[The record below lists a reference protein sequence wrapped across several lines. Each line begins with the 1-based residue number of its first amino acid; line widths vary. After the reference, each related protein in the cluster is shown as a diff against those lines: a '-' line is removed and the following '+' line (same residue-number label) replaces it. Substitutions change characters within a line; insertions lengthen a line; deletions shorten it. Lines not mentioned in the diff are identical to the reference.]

1 MTLITVLIGLFI
13 DRFTEAHRDSRVA
26 HWFGPIAEAIAT
38 RLPAARAGLGSALAV
53 VMPPALVVLLVQW
66 LLGGWIYGLLG
77 LVIGVVVLLLS
88 LGPLDVSDVLEDY
101 IEARRAEDSERS
113 DWYYERFT
121 GDHVPA
127 VVAQEGR
134 SMVEAVLVRSHDHV
148 FATVVWF
155 CLLGPAG
162 AVLYRMAAE
171 AALQPPPGI
180 VARPALRRALR
191 HVLGLLGW
199 IPARL
204 MAFGYAMT
212 GSFEHALGRMRAG
225 TEGAD
230 DLLTANQWLLVN
242 TGTAALRGD
251 DELERDEPGIDGE
264 RRSRHPAAAADAAR
278 RLALRTG
285 VLWLAVLALLT
296 LAGWFG

>member
-1 MTLITVLIGLFI
+1 MTLISVLIALLLDHFM
-13 DRFTEAHRDSRVA
+13 EVHRESRPG
-26 HWFGPIAEAIAT
+26 HWVGAVSEWIAM
-38 RLPAARAGLGSALAV
+38 RLPSGRGGAAAALAV
-53 VMPPALVVLLVQW
+53 VLPPALGMLLLQWLIGGWLYGLVGLVLGIAVLLFA
-66 LLGGWIYGLLG
+66 
-77 LVIGVVVLLLS
+77 
-88 LGPLDVSDVLEDY
+88 LGPLDVHDVLEDY
-101 IEARRAEDSERS
+101 IGARAVDDREGS

-121 GDHVPA
+121 GEIVPDA
-127 VVAQEGR
+127 ADAEGR
-134 SMVEAVLVRSHDHV
+134 DIVEAVLVRSHDHL

-162 AVLYRMAAE
+162 AVLYRVAAE

-180 VARPALRRALR
+180 VARPELVRGLR

-212 GSFEHALGRMRAG
+212 GSFEHALGRLRGG
-225 TEGAD
+225 TEGAP
-230 DLLTANQWLLVN
+230 DLHTANSWLLVN

-251 DELERDEPGIDGE
+251 DEIVRPEPGEGGE
-264 RRSRHPAAAADAAR
+264 RRSTNPGEAAR
-278 RLALRTG
+278 GAWRLVVRTG

>member
-13 DRFTEAHRDSRVA
+13 DRLTEAHRESRVV
-26 HWFGPIAEAIAT
+26 HWFGPVAETIAT
-38 RLPAARAGLGSALAV
+38 RLPVDRAGVGAALV
-53 VMPPALVVLLVQW
+53 VVLPPALAIFAVQW
-66 LLGGWIYGLLG
+66 LIGGWIYGLAG
-77 LVIGVVVLLLS
+77 LVFGVVVLLFT

-121 GDHVPA
+121 GDHVPDTA
-127 VVAQEGR
+127 EREGR
-134 SMVEAVLVRSHDHV
+134 SMVEAVLVRTHDHI
-148 FATVVWF
+148 FATVLWF

-180 VARPALRRALR
+180 VARPALHRALR

-230 DLLTANQWLLVN
+230 DLLTANQWLLIN
-242 TGTAALRGD
+242 TGAAALRGD
-251 DELERDEPGIDGE
+251 DELERDEPGLDGE
-264 RRSRHPAAAADAAR
+264 RRSHHPAAAADGAR

-285 VLWLAVLALLT
+285 VLWLAALALLT